1 MCVGHAL
8 RLRSGTTLRLLFS
21 ATDFA
26 YTQPTQPTHVL
37 LLQAVAGVPS
47 CQQKY
52 PYATQPC
59 RGVTSIGMV
68 GGDTNHGDQ
77 EHQPWRPG
85 KPTMATKDTIHSDQG
100 HQPWRSGRPTMA
112 TKDTIHSDPGHHLWL
127 SGHHLWLS
135 GHHTFPTNTLCF
147 HQHHISSKGNPELY
161 GLKPFGQEDN
171 LPFQYSF
178 LQSLTYLLL

>member
-8 RLRSGTTLRLLFS
+8 RLRSGTTLRLLVS

-26 YTQPTQPTHVL
+26 YTQPTQPTQVL

-59 RGVTSIGMV
+59 RGVTIIGMV
-68 GGDTNHGDQ
+68 GGDANHGDQ

-85 KPTMATKDTIHSDQG
+85 
-100 HQPWRSGRPTMA
+100 RPTMA
-112 TKDTIHSDPGHHLWL
+112 TTDIIHCDQGHQ
-127 SGHHLWLS
+127 
-135 GHHTFPTNTLCF
+135 TFPTNTLCF

-171 LPFQYSF
+171 LPFRYSF
-178 LQSLTYLLL
+178 QQSLTYLLL